1 MTARF
6 VIDTSI
12 GAVEIVYQNEH
23 LSRINLNCQKLPS
36 MELTKFEKN
45 VQAQLDS
52 YFADARFEFN
62 LPVAITGTPHQKAVW
77 AQMQKI
83 PAGNV
88 MTYGEIAK
96 LIGSS
101 GQAVGNACRQNPV
114 PILIPCHR
122 VVAANAI
129 GGFAGATQGVLVKI
143 KQSLLAHEGLGY

>member
-1 MTARF
+1 MASF

-23 LSRINLNCQKLPS
+23 ISRINLNCQKQPS
-36 MELTKFEKN
+36 IELTQFEKD

-52 YFADARFEFN
+52 YFADGSFQFN
-62 LPVAITGTPHQKAVW
+62 LPLAIAGTTHQKAVW
-77 AQMQKI
+77 AKMREI

-88 MTYGEIAK
+88 KTYGEIAK

-114 PILIPCHR
+114 PILVPCHR
-122 VVAANAI
+122 VVAVNAM

-143 KQSLLAHEGLGY
+143 KQSLLAHEGLEY